1 MIKKIII
8 VLSHSVLHFGTS
20 WNDALQNKFVRS
32 CSETLEKKKTYNNFV
47 IYFSLLSI
55 LITCNIQGT

>member
-32 CSETLEKKKTYNNFV
+32 CSETLEKKN
-47 IYFSLLSI
+47 IIILLY
-55 LITCNIQGT
+55 TFPY

>member
-32 CSETLEKKKTYNNFV
+32 CSETLEKKTYNNFV
-47 IYFSLLSI
+47 IYFSLLNI
-55 LITCNIQGT
+55 LITRNIQGT

>member
-32 CSETLEKKKTYNNFV
+32 CSETFKKKTYNNFV

-55 LITCNIQGT
+55 LITRNIQGT